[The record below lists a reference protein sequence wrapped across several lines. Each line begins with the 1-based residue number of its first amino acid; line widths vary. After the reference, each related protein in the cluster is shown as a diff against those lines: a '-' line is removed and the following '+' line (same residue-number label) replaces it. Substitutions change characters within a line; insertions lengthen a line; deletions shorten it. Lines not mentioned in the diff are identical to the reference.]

1 MLFLSASL
9 PDTSLLSIIL
19 SSAVISSLI
28 SGLVALIV
36 ARAERKTAIETDRHS
51 SKTDL
56 AVESY
61 KLLQQALV
69 MIDNENDMNH
79 DSENIDDDAVNAVGI
94 MFQRS
99 FETMKLVRRTVEQ
112 IAFLL
117 PESEVEKLLNEHA
130 ALEKKYVTLLK
141 NAYIFK
147 GASFV
152 DKDSPDL
159 MDPTQLP
166 EKMIA
171 FIDQT
176 NQLVNNLKVVIIN
189 NLRKLFNT

>member
-61 KLLQQALV
+61 KLLQQALI
-69 MIDNENDMNH
+69 MID
-79 DSENIDDDAVNAVGI
+79 ENIDDDAENAVGI

-166 EKMIA
+166 EKTIA